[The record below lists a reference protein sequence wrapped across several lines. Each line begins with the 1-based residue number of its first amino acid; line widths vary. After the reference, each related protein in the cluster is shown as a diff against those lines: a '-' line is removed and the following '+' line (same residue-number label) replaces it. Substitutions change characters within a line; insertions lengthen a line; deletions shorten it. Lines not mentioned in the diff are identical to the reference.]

1 MNYSLTNS
9 LLPYHL
15 KRESNFY
22 MGGALKLDEIKVPL
36 PVLEKMNNDEKP
48 LLDEILNILDNTKFP
63 VKDPYKDKTRK
74 NILVEEGQK
83 IEAFVLGK
91 VRAYDKPNLVNSVKN
106 IKFPLLFEK
115 LKQFIKKHNPKFKYT
130 SIQINKSVETPFHFD
145 RGNRGQSYL
154 IGIGDFKGG
163 GVGVKTLPNL
173 DVVEFDNHNKWLK
186 FDGHTLEH
194 KSLKKT
200 GGIRYALIYYTH
212 F

>member
-1 MNYSLTNS
+1 MNYTYTNS
-9 LLPYHL
+9 YLPHNL

-22 MGGALKLDEIKVPL
+22 LGGALKKEAIKVPP
-36 PVLEKMNNDEKP
+36 PVLEPMKKGGQI
-48 LLDEILNILDNTKFP
+48 LADEILNTLENTQFP
-63 VKDPYKDKTRK
+63 TKDPYKDKTRK
-74 NILVEEGQK
+74 NVLQKEGQK

-106 IKFPLLFEK
+106 VKFPLLFEK
-115 LKQFIKKHNPKFKYT
+115 LKAFVKHHNPNFKYT

-145 RGNRGQSYL
+145 RGNRGLSYL
-154 IGIGDFKGG
+154 IGLGDFKGG
-163 GVGVKTLPNL
+163 GVGVKTLPDL
-173 DVVEFDNHNKWLK
+173 KVVDFDNKNKWLK

-200 GGIRYALIYYTH
+200 GGTRYALIYYTH